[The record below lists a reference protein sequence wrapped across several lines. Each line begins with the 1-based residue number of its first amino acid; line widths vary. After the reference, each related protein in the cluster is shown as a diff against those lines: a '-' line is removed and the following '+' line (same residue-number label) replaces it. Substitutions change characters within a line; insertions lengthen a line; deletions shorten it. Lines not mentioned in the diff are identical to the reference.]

1 MSEYVF
7 GFVMY
12 GIGDPWAPNAVAPVL
27 YTKGNLSATDPGL
40 PAELVG
46 CTIHPRVTG
55 LPGVNWGADP
65 RNPVG
70 QEESATVEIL
80 DDELGTLGTLWLKD
94 DEAGEWGLEVVDRLA
109 ASATSAT
116 FVNLPS
122 PTAGDLV
129 YLGNE
134 AITLAAFTAGPSST
148 NGTTTATLTRA
159 RCGSAARAHVL
170 HPADY
175 KGDDGEDRL
184 YLRSKPDWEEKFLCG
199 LYLFRLDQ
207 FGAIESY
214 VLRRGVVDAEPTPT
228 NWPHYQISVKLIEDR
243 INSHTVGGQSKEIT
257 LSNSILVHALD
268 GTRAKE
274 VSFLLKRRDAEDFF
288 NEPLGPRSSSIIST
302 SMVANFSSRITVD
315 PKIIYQ
321 VKLKNDYEWI
331 YKITQVA
338 VYTFNAN
345 GVAHQR
351 VRIKATLEPGA
362 FSAGASSGVATA
374 GGGGGKFKP
383 WYQDS
388 SPSFQIESGGTSGP
402 PPVISLRL
410 KMIKRMTQAF
420 LILAISRDGSTGGA
434 YDKLIGGFGAGLP
447 AAYFNTGSTLGNPLL
462 IPNNT
467 NQMLQLDQLLDAENT
482 YYFDLTQGV
491 SLKAFLTNEFVAS
504 QVILGSRQN
513 GIVTVKSWIHNV
525 AATVT
530 LKPLSA
536 ERVEAGKRLSSVKR
550 LDLSAGTNVLTLDVK
565 DKRSVRFGGTSRVR
579 EDEVQPIRF
588 WRDGINLSV
597 EDITTGDLSQL
608 IRAFYKV
615 FGGAPRIY
623 EVPISIGQYLDD
635 AIEFADA
642 VAWSDPSIPTPQGIG
657 IDDEFFV
664 VGVDLNY
671 DSGIAT
677 LKLLQNTLFVAPVE
691 TTTGKITPSLG
702 VTGMTPVSSTV
713 VDVSVGYVGGAAID
727 LTSDFG
733 GLWASI
739 EGNLGLIRIDNYRQA
754 PVGEKERN
762 GSVLAHA
769 TIEILTA
776 STLRLTV
783 DADYLRGSY
792 TTLASQ
798 VIADETRLNLPA
810 RMTEE
815 ATLDGVL
822 VEADQLTKPTEQ
834 NFASLQP
841 RSPSAGAAFTFGA

>member
-1 MSEYVF
+1 MADYVF

-12 GIGDPWAPNAVAPVL
+12 GIGDPWSPNAVAPVL
-27 YTKGNLSATDPGL
+27 YTKGIISATDPGL
-40 PAELVG
+40 PAELTG
-46 CTIHPRVTG
+46 CTIHTRVTG

-65 RNPVG
+65 RHPTG
-70 QEESATVEIL
+70 FEESATLELL
-80 DDELGTLGTLWLKD
+80 DDALGTLGTLFLKD
-94 DEAGEWGLEVVDRLA
+94 DEAGEWGLETNRLA
-109 ASATSAT
+109 SGTTSAT
-116 FVNLPS
+116 FLNLPS

-134 AITLAAFTAGPSST
+134 AITLGVFSVGPSNT

-159 RCGSAARAHVL
+159 RCGSSARAHVL
-170 HPADY
+170 HPSDY
-175 KGDDGEDRL
+175 KGNDGEDRL
-184 YLRSKPDWEEKFLCG
+184 YLRSKPDWEENFLCG

-207 FGAIESY
+207 YGAIEDY
-214 VLRRGVVDAEPTPT
+214 VLRRGVVDGEPTPT

-243 INSHTVGGQSKEIT
+243 INSHTVGEQSKEIT

-268 GTRAKE
+268 GVRAKE
-274 VSFLLKRRDAEDFF
+274 VSFLLRREQAEQFF
-288 NEPLGPRSSSIIST
+288 NEPLGPRSSDIISS
-302 SMVANFSSRITVD
+302 SMISNFSGRLLAD
-315 PKIIYQ
+315 PKIVYQ
-321 VKLKNDYEWI
+321 IKLKNDYEWI
-331 YKITQVA
+331 YKITQVST
-338 VYTFNAN
+338 YTFNAN
-345 GVAHQR
+345 GVAQQR

-362 FSAGASSGVATA
+362 FSTGASSGTATA
-374 GGGGGKFKP
+374 GGGGGKFRP

-388 SPSFQIESGGTSGP
+388 SPSFQVESGGTGGP

-462 IPNNT
+462 IPNNI
-467 NQMLQLDQLLDAENT
+467 NEMLQLDQLLDAENT
-482 YYFDLTQGV
+482 YYFDLTRGV
-491 SLKAFLTNEFVAS
+491 SLKDFLTNEFIAS
-504 QVILGSRQN
+504 QVLLGSRQN
-513 GIVTVKSWIHNV
+513 GIVTIKSWIHNV
-525 AATVT
+525 ASTVT
-530 LKPLSA
+530 LNPLSE
-536 ERVEAGKRLSSVKR
+536 ERVEAGKRLATVKR
-550 LDLSAGTNVLTLDVK
+550 LDLSAGTNVLTLEPK

-597 EDITTGDLSQL
+597 DDITVGDLSQL
-608 IRAFYKV
+608 VRAFYKV
-615 FGGAPRIY
+615 FGGSPRVY

-642 VAWSDPSIPTPQGIG
+642 VAWSDAAIPTPQGIG
-657 IDDEFFV
+657 ISDEFFV

-671 DSGIAT
+671 DKGIAT
-677 LKLLQNTLFVAPVE
+677 LKLLQNTLFVAPVA
-691 TTTGKITPSLG
+691 TTTGTIAPTLN
-702 VTGMTPVSSTV
+702 VTGVTPVSGTV

-727 LTSDFG
+727 LATDFG
-733 GLWASI
+733 NLWASI
-739 EGNLGLIRIDNYRQA
+739 EGNIGVIRIDNYRQA

-776 STLRLTV
+776 SSLRLTV

-792 TTLASQ
+792 TTLAAQ
-798 VIADETRLNLPA
+798 VLADETKLNLPS
-810 RMTEE
+810 RMTDE

-822 VEADQLTKPTEQ
+822 VEADELTKPTEQ
-834 NFASLQP
+834 NFVSLQP
-841 RSPSAGAAFTFGA
+841 RSPSAGAAFTFGV